1 MLYVKIICAS
11 ASSVSKI
18 LSEVFLLSIHPF
30 FIEIAQVAILLF
42 IAPVFAGWV
51 KMVKCWFQGRT
62 SPGLFQ
68 PYRDILKLF
77 SKDVALAENAS
88 WIFRF
93 TPYLV
98 FGVTVLAG
106 GIIPIIS
113 VDLPLSATADVIAL
127 VALFAIARFFTALAG
142 MDIGTAFGGMGASR
156 EMTIASLAEPA
167 MLMAIFAVSLASKST
182 SLSQMALVVSQGYSI
197 LRPSLAFAL
206 LAFVLIAL
214 AETGRVPVDNPATHL
229 ELTMIHEAM
238 VLEYSGRHLALI
250 EWAKMMKLFLFV
262 VLGLASFF
270 PWGLALY
277 DNIADVFAAFL
288 YMLIKLGITGV
299 GLVLIETGLAKMR
312 IFRVTEFLG
321 SAFLL
326 ATLGMLS
333 YFILE

>member
-1 MLYVKIICAS
+1 MYLLFME
-11 ASSVSKI
+11 I
-18 LSEVFLLSIHPF
+18 LQ
-30 FIEIAQVAILLF
+30 IAIVLF
-42 IAPVFAGWV
+42 IAPLFAGWV

-62 SPGLFQ
+62 SPSLFQ
-68 PYRDILKLF
+68 PYRDIVKLF
-77 SKDVALAENAS
+77 SKDVTLAENAS

-98 FGVTVLAG
+98 FGVSVTAG

-113 VDLPLSATADVIAL
+113 TDLPMAATADVIAL

-142 MDIGTAFGGMGASR
+142 MDIGTAFGGMGSSR

-167 MLMAIFAVSLASKST
+167 MLMAVFAVSLVSKST
-182 SLSQMALVVSQGYSI
+182 SLSQMAVVISQGHTI

-206 LAFVLIAL
+206 LAFILIAL

-238 VLEYSGRHLALI
+238 ILEYSGRHLALI
-250 EWAKMMKLFLFV
+250 EWASMMKLFLFT
-262 VLGLASFF
+262 VLGIASFF
-270 PWGLALY
+270 PWGIASDGDMTAVLASFPILL
-277 DNIADVFAAFL
+277 F
-288 YMLIKLGITGV
+288 KLAVVGV

-321 SAFLL
+321 SAFLF

-333 YFILE
+333 YFMLE